1 MRSFLWSLLTALCA
15 LHVAHAHLL
24 PRLLAET
31 GPKPQDDPFYVAP
44 SEKQLAEMKPG
55 HIIRA
60 RPVKTVADASVTSSA
75 YQLLYRTYDHAGRP
89 TAAVTTTL
97 VPRVKD
103 AAGVAG
109 AKLPVRLVAYE
120 SFTDSV
126 ALNCAG
132 SYALTAGP
140 SSPNF
145 TPTFVGLGVI
155 NAFLAYG
162 YTVTVPDFQGL
173 NSEFIVGRTQARA
186 TLDGIRA
193 TLRHKPT
200 IADPKGAKVGYIG
213 YSGGASAAGWTAEL
227 APEYAPE
234 VDFVAAT
241 YGGLPVSPV
250 SVLRHIDGTENAGL
264 SLMGLL
270 GLGNA
275 YPEVEEYIFARANKK
290 GKAAIKRLRGGSAC
304 LDAVKDYANTS
315 LSDYFDNFSL
325 DDELVQRINRE
336 NTLGANTPKVP
347 LYIYQSTADEII
359 VASDVDKYVSSQC
372 ARGARILYSRVKGKK
387 HNELLITG
395 FPAAVDWLDKALTGS
410 VTLPKPGECVI
421 KQSASAPMPL
431 STPKAKPSGQRKG
444 KESGQRKV
452 KGSNQR
458 KGKGSGHRKVKGSE
472 HRKPKGSGKRKG
484 KGSGKRDSE
493 GDSGVKTAV
502 DAYFAPLKDVPFNDL
517 PDMARKNS
525 EQGKRLAHT

>member
-1 MRSFLWSLLTALCA
+1 MRSFLWSFLTVLCA
-15 LHVAHAHLL
+15 LHVAHARLL

-97 VPRVKD
+97 IPRAKD
-103 AAGVAG
+103 VAGVAG
-109 AKLPVRLVAYE
+109 AKLPVRVVAYE

-145 TPTFVGLGVI
+145 TPVFVGLGVI

-234 VDFVAAT
+234 INFVAAT
-241 YGGLPVSPV
+241 YGGLPVNPINA
-250 SVLRHIDGTENAGL
+250 LRHIDGTENAGL

-275 YPEVEEYIFARANKK
+275 YPEVEEYLFARANTK

-315 LSDYFDNFSL
+315 LSDYFNNFSL
-325 DDELVQRINRE
+325 NDELVQRINRE

-372 ARGARILYSRVKGKK
+372 ARGARILYSRVKGEK
-387 HNELLITG
+387 HNELLLTG
-395 FPAAVDWLDKALTGS
+395 FPTAVDWLDKALTGS

-421 KQSASAPMPL
+421 KQSGPLPL
-431 STPKAKPSGQRKG
+431 STPKAEPSGN
-444 KESGQRKV
+444 RKV
-452 KGSNQR
+452 KGSD
-458 KGKGSGHRKVKGSE
+458 HRKA
-472 HRKPKGSGKRKG
+472 KGSGKRKG
-484 KGSGKRDSE
+484 KGGDKRDSE
-493 GDSGVKTAV
+493 GDSGLKSAV
-502 DAYFAPLKDVPFNDL
+502 DAYFAPIKDVPFNDL
-517 PDMARKNS
+517 PDIARKNS
-525 EQGKRLAHT
+525 EQGARVAHTERFGGRASV